1 MNWMRRRYHADA
13 APLNRFFASCDRFP
27 IPLKPVSARNSA
39 MAGEGMGSAEIRNG
53 LTGQQVWAGL
63 CRAGLKSFPGA
74 VDVF

>member
-1 MNWMRRRYHADA
+1 MRMLRLSTGFRVMR
-13 APLNRFFASCDRFP
+13 L
-27 IPLKPVSARNSA
+27 VSDPSQAGQCRNSA

-74 VDVF
+74 GDVF